1 MFIFVIVKE
10 LFQLITGLGIF
21 DINDIILNLI
31 GVSLTFQLLKYLKFN
46 NN

>member
-1 MFIFVIVKE
+1 MFLIITMKE
-10 LFQLITGLGIF
+10 LFQLITGFGVF

-31 GVSLTFQLLKYLKFN
+31 GVSFAFYLIMYLKFN

>member
-1 MFIFVIVKE
+1 MFLIITMKE
-10 LFQLITGLGIF
+10 LFQLITGFGVF

-31 GVSLTFQLLKYLKFN
+31 GVSLAFYLIMYLKFN